1 MIEQTQIRYN
11 WFSIY
16 ERDIISSN
24 ALRGTKKRIRTTG
37 GYKNQTPSGL
47 KTIITKRTQQPT
59 ELFLI
64 KKHKKHFYRQ

>member
-37 GYKNQTPSGL
+37 GYKNQTQSGL
-47 KTIITKRTQQPT
+47 ITKQTQQPT
-59 ELFLI
+59 EIF
-64 KKHKKHFYRQ
+64 